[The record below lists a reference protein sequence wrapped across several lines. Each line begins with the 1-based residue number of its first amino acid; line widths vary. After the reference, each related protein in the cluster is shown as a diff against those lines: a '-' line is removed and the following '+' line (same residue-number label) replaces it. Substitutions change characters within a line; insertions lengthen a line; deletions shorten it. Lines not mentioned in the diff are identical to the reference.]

1 MMFGPRRLGLG
12 IGRDRISAVLI
23 SGGSVRWAVCR
34 PRQPDAPLADAIV
47 SLLAECP
54 RRRLYPLGAIAALG
68 PTVSQL
74 KCLTDVP
81 PLRDAKEIVALVRE
95 NTGRFFLRN
104 GVPLLV
110 SGANVE
116 SATRIWIAAID
127 APVVAEVAAG
137 CRRAGIALRAVVPSA
152 VVLRHAI
159 CDTTITWID
168 GDVRL
173 DIAYGDNAPSSVRRA
188 PANGAVPEFPQLVGA
203 LSEVKADARDAIDA
217 AGAALMPRNEA
228 VVVRATHATPRAVP
242 SRRRLARA
250 ALACAVAITVGL
262 VAPGVVASFAAR
274 RDVAAEARIE
284 SRARVSRGDAN
295 ALAQTTADLRAL
307 TGFSNSRQSMV
318 LLLAEITRSL
328 PDSSSL
334 VAFQVDSTGLGSVVA
349 VSPHA
354 AAVVDAVERTP
365 GLASPQIV
373 GPVTRERVG
382 GRIVERVAVRFQ
394 VIARGDR

>member
-1 MMFGPRRLGLG
+1 MMFGPQRLGLG

-23 SGGSVRWAVCR
+23 VRGSIRWAAWA
-34 PRQPDAPLADAIV
+34 PRQPDTSLADAIA
-47 SLLAECP
+47 SLLAACP
-54 RRRLYPLGAIAALG
+54 RRRVYPLGAIAALG

-74 KCLTDVP
+74 KCLTDLP
-81 PLRDAKEIVALVRE
+81 PIGAASAIVALVRE

-110 SGANVE
+110 SGAHIE
-116 SATRIWIAAID
+116 SASRVWIAAVD
-127 APVVAEVAAG
+127 APVVADVAAG
-137 CRRAGIALRAVVPSA
+137 CRRAGITLQAIVPSA
-152 VVLRHAI
+152 VALRHAI
-159 CDTTITWID
+159 RDRSITWID

-173 DIAYGDNAPSSVRRA
+173 DIAYGDNAPTSVRRA
-188 PANGAVPEFPQLVGA
+188 PANGAALGVPRLVST
-203 LSEVKADARDAIDA
+203 LSEFGEPARDAIDA
-217 AGAALMPRNEA
+217 AGAALTPRNEP
-228 VVVRATHATPRAVP
+228 VVVRAADATPRAVP

-250 ALACAVAITVGL
+250 AAACVVAIAAAL
-262 VAPGVVASFAAR
+262 VLPGVVASFAAR
-274 RDVAAEARIE
+274 RDAAAQARIE
-284 SRARVSRGDAN
+284 SRASASRSDAN
-295 ALAQTTADLRAL
+295 ALAQTTAALRAL
-307 TGFSNSRQSMV
+307 ADFSNSRQSMV

-382 GRIVERVAVRFQ
+382 GRTLERVSVRFQ
-394 VIARGDR
+394 LIARSAR

>member
-34 PRQPDAPLADAIV
+34 PRQPDAPLADAIA

-54 RRRLYPLGAIAALG
+54 RRRVYPVSAIAALG

-81 PLRDAKEIVALVRE
+81 PLRDAKEFAALVRE

-110 SGANVE
+110 SRAYVE
-116 SATRIWIAAID
+116 SATRIWIAAMD
-127 APVVAEVAAG
+127 APVVADVAAG

-159 CDTTITWID
+159 RDTTITWID

-173 DIAYGDNAPSSVRRA
+173 DIAYGDNAPTSVRRA

-203 LSEVKADARDAIDA
+203 LSELGADARDVIEA
-217 AGAALMPRNEA
+217 AGAALMPRNES
-228 VVVRATHATPRAVP
+228 VVVRANDATPRAVP
-242 SRRRLARA
+242 SRRRLTRA
-250 ALACAVAITVGL
+250 ALACAVAIAAAL
-262 VAPGVVASFAAR
+262 VAPGAVASVAAR
-274 RDVAAEARIE
+274 RDRAAEARIG
-284 SRARVSRGDAN
+284 SRAHASRSDAN
-295 ALAQTTADLRAL
+295 ALAQTTAALRAL
-307 TGFSNSRQSMV
+307 ADVSNSRQSMV
-318 LLLAEITRSL
+318 LLVAEITRSM

-334 VAFQVDSTGLGSVVA
+334 VAFEVDSTGLGSVVA

-365 GLASPQIV
+365 GLASPQIM
-373 GPVTRERVG
+373 GPVTQERVG
-382 GRIVERVAVRFQ
+382 GRTVERVAVRFQ
-394 VIARGDR
+394 VIPRGGR